1 MAEQSVVCVV
11 DDDEAVRDSLQILL
25 ETMNYTVKAYESGAM
40 FLEECAA
47 LEAGCVLL
55 DIRMPQMNGLE
66 VQQRLR
72 SERPD
77 LAVVIVTGH
86 GDVTLAVQAMQ
97 AGAVDFIEKPFDE
110 DSLLSSVENALSLS
124 QQTHHKEEIKA
135 AVEHNLA
142 RLTPR
147 EREVFDQLIIG
158 HANKV
163 VARVLDC
170 SPRTVEIHRARVME
184 KMAATS
190 VAQLVRMALAA
201 GIEIADS

>member
-1 MAEQSVVCVV
+1 MAQEPVVCIV
-11 DDDEAVRDSLQILL
+11 DDDEAVRDSLQVLL
-25 ETMNYTVKAYESGAM
+25 ESMGYAVRAFESGVA
-40 FLEECAA
+40 FLEDCAT

-55 DIRMPQMNGLE
+55 DVRMPQMSGLE
-66 VQQRLR
+66 VQQRLQT
-72 SERPD
+72 ERPD
-77 LAVVIVTGH
+77 LPVVIVTGH
-86 GDVTLAVQAMQ
+86 GDVTMAVQAMRV
-97 AGAVDFIEKPFDE
+97 GAIDFIEKPFND
-110 DSLLSSVENALSLS
+110 DILLASVQNALSLAEQA
-124 QQTHHKEEIKA
+124 QQKDEVKA
-135 AVEHNLA
+135 AIQRSID

-170 SPRTVEIHRARVME
+170 SPRTVEIHRARIME

-201 GIEIADS
+201 GIEIADD